1 MYVTSL
7 AECLA
12 LLMGST
18 HTAVTVTVN
27 AVRPPAVSVFIYL
40 LRRENEA

>member
-27 AVRPPAVSVFIYL
+27 AVQAPSSQCVYL
-40 LRRENEA
+40 STQEGE